1 MLTTDT
7 AALASRDRDYD
18 RDRNPSPAPTPE
30 PTPVPTTAFG
40 EYGTVQADH
49 NWQRLTLQGTYTNP
63 VAIFSDPTFNGGQP
77 VAVRLRNVGSQSLEF
92 SLQEPAYLD
101 GLHVF
106 EQLSYIVV
114 EAGTWNVGGMT
125 FSAGNIRSNRLSTQ
139 GFDTVALPQMGAGT
153 SVMTQVQTFNG
164 ADWVTTR
171 TDAIT
176 GSGFRVTM
184 QEEEAKNSGTHV
196 LETIGYLAFSGSA
209 TTMGDTLIQGG
220 NTGTG
225 FNHLNTQVGF
235 AQNFSA
241 PPTLFTKI
249 GSFNGTD
256 TANSRIT
263 SVSSTGFSALVQE
276 EQSLDAEVLHAPE
289 SLSFLAFGGSSGLLR
304 GTQILAADPLA

>member
-1 MLTTDT
+1 
-7 AALASRDRDYD
+7 
-18 RDRNPSPAPTPE
+18 
-30 PTPVPTTAFG
+30 
-40 EYGTVQADH
+40 
-49 NWQRLTLQGTYTNP
+49 
-63 VAIFSDPTFNGGQP
+63 
-77 VAVRLRNVGSQSLEF
+77 QSLEF

-101 GLHVF
+101 GLHAL

-125 FSAGNIRSNRLSTQ
+125 FSAGNIRSSRLSTQ
-139 GFDTVALPQMGAGT
+139 GFDAVVLPGLGAGT

-184 QEEEAKNSGTHV
+184 QEEEAKNGSAHV

-209 TTMGDTLIQGG
+209 TSMGDTLIQGG
-220 NTGTG
+220 NTSTG
-225 FNHLNTQVGF
+225 VSHLNTQVGF
-235 AQNFSA
+235 AQNFSTV
-241 PPTLFTKI
+241 PTLFTKL
-249 GSFNGTD
+249 GSFNGAD

-276 EQSLDAEVLHAPE
+276 EQSLDAEVLHVPE
-289 SLSFLAFGGSSGLLR
+289 SLSFLAFGGSSGLLV
-304 GTQILAADPLA
+304 GTQVLAADPLA